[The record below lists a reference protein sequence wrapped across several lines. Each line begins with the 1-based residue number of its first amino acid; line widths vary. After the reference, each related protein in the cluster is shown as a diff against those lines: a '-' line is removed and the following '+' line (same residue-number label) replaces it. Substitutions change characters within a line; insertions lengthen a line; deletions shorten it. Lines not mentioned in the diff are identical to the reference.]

1 MIERTANALL
11 SEVALK
17 PFADAY
23 FQWATLGLANA
34 EIDLLRQKLGGLWV
48 GGTLSVSED
57 AIVFGANALNQWL
70 QAGPLRLKIPMKDVT
85 AVNLR
90 RGVLTKIIE
99 VTYGDPALLTSF
111 RCFGAAEV
119 ADFIRNAAAS
129 DRTN

>member
-11 SEVALK
+11 AEVALK

-23 FQWATLGLANA
+23 LQWNTLGLANA
-34 EIDLLRQKLGGLWV
+34 ELERLRREMGGLWV
-48 GGTLSVSED
+48 GGTLTVSED
-57 AIVFGANALNQWL
+57 AIVFGANALNRWL
-70 QAGPLRLKIPMKDVT
+70 QAGPLRLKIPMRDVS

-99 VTYGDPALLTSF
+99 VTYGEPALRTSF

-119 ADFIRNAAAS
+119 ADFVRHAAAL
-129 DRTN
+129 DGTN